1 MTTYLYWLIW
11 PGVSLDDVLD
21 TIFELKKGCAS
32 DPMMHNSCINYAN
45 MLIYIEI
52 IPNITGRKNI
62 RPCFLIEENKPG
74 QRSSI
79 FKKIVVFSFNI
90 SRWK

>member
-1 MTTYLYWLIW
+1 M
-11 PGVSLDDVLD
+11 DDVLD
-21 TIFELKKGCAS
+21 TVFEQKKGWAS
-32 DPMMHNSCINYAN
+32 DPMMHDSCTNYAN
-45 MLIYIEI
+45 KLIYIEI
-52 IPNITGRKNI
+52 IPNITGRKDI

-90 SRWK
+90 SR

>member
-1 MTTYLYWLIW
+1 M
-11 PGVSLDDVLD
+11 DDVLD
-21 TIFELKKGCAS
+21 TIFELKMGCAS
-32 DPMMHNSCINYAN
+32 DPTMHDSCINYAN
-45 MLIYIEI
+45 MLIYIQI

-90 SRWK
+90 SR